1 MSTFNE
7 ITGVNAGEIT
17 QSPNYVK
24 PTRASHA
31 DQLQLVRRWRLAPA
45 VHVGCQIMSIST
57 RRILLAGIALLTL
70 HCAIGGAAPLVEKG
84 REQIGVTTGYDPAY
98 RKIGYPAG
106 DVPMQTGVC
115 SDVVVRA
122 FRGLKID
129 LQKEVH
135 DDMVKAF
142 DQYPRKWGLKR
153 PDANIDHRRVPNLM
167 TYFERKGWSVA
178 LSKQA
183 ADFHADDVVAWDLGG
198 GVTHIGIVSD
208 RRSAAGTPLVVHNI
222 GQGVHEEDL
231 LFACKI
237 IGNYRPQFS
246 LEQVGAAN
254 AAPPHR

>member
-1 MSTFNE
+1 MSDRFPNR
-7 ITGVNAGEIT
+7 GVERTEANGWGWPKLAG
-17 QSPNYVK
+17 Q
-24 PTRASHA
+24 
-31 DQLQLVRRWRLAPA
+31 WRLATTA
-45 VHVGCQIMSIST
+45 RAGRSGVGLST
-57 RRILLAGIALLTL
+57 QCILLAGIAFLGLRGAT
-70 HCAIGGAAPLVEKG
+70 GGAAPLVEKA

-106 DVPMQTGVC
+106 DVPPQIGVC

-135 DDMVKAF
+135 NDMAGAF
-142 DQYPRKWGLKR
+142 DQYPRKWGLKH
-153 PDANIDHRRVPNLM
+153 PDANIDHRRIPNLM

-183 ADFHADDVVAWDLGG
+183 ADFHADDVVAWDLGE

-222 GQGVHEEDL
+222 GRGVHEEDI
-231 LFACKI
+231 LFAYKI
-237 IGNYRPQFS
+237 IGHYRPQFS
-246 LEQVGAAN
+246 LEQITTAN
-254 AAPPHR
+254 APWPRR